1 MLEELAL
8 LLVVLNVFH
17 TYLSLPSQSL
27 TKTIC
32 YPNLYN
38 LNANAIKHGYKHEDA
53 AILAYETTLKKGY
66 TNFQVT
72 KCGLLIN
79 RGNTHCCGLGCG
91 EVKCPL
97 CIQDANLQ
105 DNAALRNSCLVTEDR
120 SGWSFQ
126 DVDFKCLYFKN
137 GRVKFFL
144 SMEF

>member
-8 LLVVLNVFH
+8 LLVVLNVSH
-17 TYLSLPSQSL
+17 TNLSLPSQSL

-32 YPNLYN
+32 YPNLYK
-38 LNANAIKHGYKHEDA
+38 LNTNAIKRGHKHEDA
-53 AILAYETTLKKGY
+53 AILAYETALKKSY
-66 TNFQVT
+66 TNFQLK

-79 RGNTHCCGLGCG
+79 HGNTHCCGLGCG

-97 CIQDANLQ
+97 CIQDAN
-105 DNAALRNSCLVTEDR
+105 NAFLRNSCLVTDDR
-120 SGWSFQ
+120 LGWSFQ

-137 GRVKFFL
+137 STVNFFL